1 MPKLEAIFSQL
12 PPSPI
17 QPQSGKM
24 LKEIIELSRSSVNF
38 KPMVLRKKWRL
49 LKTKM
54 AGVGKY
60 TVVPLHSS
68 VAVERFVEMR
78 TMGC

>member
-38 KPMVLRKKWRL
+38 KQMVLRKK
-49 LKTKM
+49 M
-54 AGVGKY
+54 AAIKN
-60 TVVPLHSS
+60 
-68 VAVERFVEMR
+68 
-78 TMGC
+78 